1 MTLLKDNENSIQIA
15 MRSIDNDT
23 ELVESIANQFESAGS
38 TKTLPY
44 NFYTL
49 HEQTDRR
56 RDYITGKLGIAPF
69 ALNVT
74 NQALTMAYGVKL
86 KESEFTKLHSNV
98 QTCVM
103 IRMVMLLCLGCLHL
117 LMLTVIS

>member
-1 MTLLKDNENSIQIA
+1 

-23 ELVESIANQFESAGS
+23 DLVQNIANQFDSAGS

-49 HEQTDRR
+49 HEQPDRR
-56 RDYITGKLGIAPF
+56 RDYITCKLGIAPF

-86 KESEFTKLHSNV
+86 KETEFTK
-98 QTCVM
+98 QTPCLLYTSRCV
-103 IRMVMLLCLGCLHL
+103 
-117 LMLTVIS
+117 

>member
-1 MTLLKDNENSIQIA
+1 MFDIDKLYLASLAYDVKDGKASREFTQDKKQYYQNKLLENYMTLLKDNDNSIQIA

-74 NQALTMAYGVKL
+74 N
-86 KESEFTKLHSNV
+86 
-98 QTCVM
+98 
-103 IRMVMLLCLGCLHL
+103 
-117 LMLTVIS
+117 